1 MYRGPST
8 AGGLGGATGLNAL
21 TIGGANRQA
30 LPGIANVGNYKAQED
45 WWFFIPAIIFVDTF
59 LIFVVRFMPETFG
72 KPINQWYDEF
82 GLAAVLS
89 DVTII
94 AIGIT
99 IARYIYTAF
108 FMEQEGWSIWYF
120 IGLAVLV
127 QLVHDMA
134 FAFGVVAK
142 IPKGH
147 NSMIDVFKAYVEGG
161 PKILLVDAGM
171 VAGSIGIA
179 AALKNQDFHYT
190 SSLTLVTLY
199 ALSYILFTNIKV

>member
-1 MYRGPST
+1 MNT
-8 AGGLGGATGLNAL
+8 EVKLGGAKQVA
-21 TIGGANRQA
+21 
-30 LPGIANVGNYKAQED
+30 GIENVGNYKAPED

-59 LIFVVRFMPETFG
+59 VIFLVRFFPETFG

-89 DVTII
+89 DITVI
-94 AIGIT
+94 AIVIA

-120 IGLAVLV
+120 IGLAVLI

-134 FAFGVVAK
+134 FAFGIVAK

-147 NSMIDVFKAYVEGG
+147 NSMIDVFKAYIEAG
-161 PKILLVDAGM
+161 PKILLVDALM
-171 VAGSIGIA
+171 VAGSIGLA
-179 AALKNQDFHYT
+179 AFMKNQDYHYT
-190 SSLTLVTLY
+190 GSLTLVTLY

>member
-1 MYRGPST
+1 ME
-8 AGGLGGATGLNAL
+8 GGASGT
-21 TIGGANRQA
+21 TK
-30 LPGIANVGNYKAQED
+30 LPGIANVGNYKAPED

-94 AIGIT
+94 AIGIA

-120 IGLAVLV
+120 IGLAVLI

-142 IPKGH
+142 IPKRH

-161 PKILLVDAGM
+161 PKILLVDSAM
-171 VAGSIGIA
+171 VAGSIGLA

-199 ALSYILFTNIKV
+199 ALSYILFTNIAL